1 MNKTRCAVIGVGY
14 LGKFHALKYA
24 MLDDAELVAVADIA
38 APVARSVASGCNCLA
53 VTDYRDLLGKVDAVS
68 IAVPTSLHFPIA
80 RHFLSHGTHVLVEK
94 PLATTVAEAE
104 QLNQI
109 ARDNNLILQAGHLE
123 RFNAALLELDNQPV
137 EPQFIESHRLAPFPH
152 RSMDI
157 NVVLDLMIHDIDII
171 LTMVDAPVRSLSAKG
186 AQVLS
191 DSVDIANARIEFTN
205 GCVANITAS
214 RVSQKSERKM
224 RIFQKNAYISL
235 DFLEKRLSIR
245 RLGSEE
251 IYPGVPALTN
261 EETCF
266 ADSDTLL
273 IEIQAFLDAVRTG
286 SPAPVSGEDGQR
298 ALETALRITELL
310 QPAMQVV
317 R

>member
-1 MNKTRCAVIGVGY
+1 MNKTRCAVVGVGY

-24 MLDDAELVAVADIA
+24 MLEEAELIAVADIA
-38 APVARSVASGCNCLA
+38 APVAVAVASECHCQAL
-53 VTDYRDLLGKVDAVS
+53 TDYRELLGKVDAVS

-80 RHFLSHGTHVLVEK
+80 RDFLQQGTHVLLEK
-94 PLATTVAEAE
+94 PLAATVEEAR

-109 ARDNNLILQAGHLE
+109 AHKNGAILQIGHLE
-123 RFNAALLELDNQPV
+123 RFNAALLELANQQV
-137 EPQFIESHRLAPFPH
+137 EPLFIETHRLSPFSL
-152 RSMDI
+152 RSTDI

-171 LTMVDAPVRSLSAKG
+171 LNLVKAPVRSLSANG

-191 DSVDIANARIEFTN
+191 DSVDIANARIEFSN

-224 RIFQKNAYISL
+224 RIFQKNAYVSL
-235 DFLEKRLSIR
+235 DFLEKKLVIR
-245 RLGSEE
+245 RLGDQE

-266 ADSDTLL
+266 ADSDALL
-273 IEIQAFLDAVRTG
+273 VEIQAFLDAVRTG
-286 SPAPVSGEDGQR
+286 SPVPVSGEDGLR
-298 ALETALRITELL
+298 ALETALRITELV
-310 QPAMQVV
+310 QPTMQAL